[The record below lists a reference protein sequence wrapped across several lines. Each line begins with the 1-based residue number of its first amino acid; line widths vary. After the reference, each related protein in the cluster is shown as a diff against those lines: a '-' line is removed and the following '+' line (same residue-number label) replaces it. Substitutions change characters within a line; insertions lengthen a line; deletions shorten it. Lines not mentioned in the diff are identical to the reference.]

1 MIEIKASFDVVVFS
15 HNAELF
21 SKLAFAGGQYLK
33 YDMASL
39 DLTLARD
46 FATYMALVANSQGV
60 NRQVARDKLKMK
72 IKSASLHEW
81 CESQNTKL

>member
-1 MIEIKASFDVVVFS
+1 M
-15 HNAELF
+15 F
-21 SKLAFAGGQYLK
+21 SKLAFAGGHYMK
-33 YDMASL
+33 YDMDSL

-46 FATYMALVANSQGV
+46 YATYMALVANGQGV
-60 NRQVARDKLKMK
+60 NSEVARDKLKLK